1 MPLAHHLVRRGA
13 VYYWRRRW
21 PRRLA
26 TCGNRRHVFLSL
38 KTTSAGRARSL
49 AAQLDAGFE
58 EIVMTTNASLLTTGQ
73 LDAIMRGV
81 IAEHAAKL
89 DRIAAIE
96 KLAPDFD
103 VAEAVRLDVR
113 MGWAFRL
120 FDAQGVNAS
129 VRDDDRQVM
138 TAAGLHAS
146 DIATVERHLGD
157 LRRQRMVPTPRQRL
171 ERLVTGQAALP
182 SEMNLASAQ
191 QVYFRALSLALFE
204 TDRRYAGVVPDAAE
218 IVAAALRV
226 NRGAAANAT
235 SMLAGMAPLQ
245 PTAIMTADER
255 PVAATKV
262 ADGIIAIGEKLIAVR
277 AKDENW
283 DEKTQRQARQIYEL
297 LRRFMVE
304 KYEFDGLASLSQTHL
319 ASFVTFLQTEIYKH
333 HGKSERDHSRSI
345 EELRKI
351 AATKPKQLQGL
362 EGETLNRH
370 LGNLSQLM
378 QYARAQGIRIDR
390 EIDITALR
398 SRKNNGGRAR
408 NKRAKMPVTVTR
420 RVYHAPCFTGSV
432 AWDRPHEKG
441 ESVFHRALYYA
452 PMLLDYTGAR
462 REEICG
468 LCIDDVMTVGPI
480 PYIHIAQNEFRR
492 IKNPQSVRDIPLHP
506 ELLRRRFPEYVDL
519 IRSLGHR
526 RVFPDLY
533 SPTSK
538 SLLGD
543 RFYDEFMPVLTWAC
557 KIEDVDLDLVLHS
570 IRHGV
575 NSRLKKALV
584 SVEERADL
592 LGHGGD
598 SETSERYADPI
609 MLERAL
615 DVIKRLPNVTE
626 HLAPMPI
633 QLVPWVERCEVAP
646 FSRGRRGKKPA

>member
-1 MPLAHHLVRRGA
+1 M
-13 VYYWRRRW
+13 
-21 PRRLA
+21 
-26 TCGNRRHVFLSL
+26 
-38 KTTSAGRARSL
+38 SADRARSL
-49 AAQLDAGFE
+49 AAQLDAAFE
-58 EIVMTTNASLLTTGQ
+58 EIVMTTNASLVNAAQ

-138 TAAGLHAS
+138 TAAGLGAS

-218 IVAAALRV
+218 IVAAALHVDRST
-226 NRGAAANAT
+226 AANAA
-235 SMLAGMAPLQ
+235 SMLAGSASLQ
-245 PTAIMTADER
+245 PTATMTADEP
-255 PVAATKV
+255 PVTTTKA
-262 ADGIIAIGEKLIAVR
+262 ADGIVAIGEKLIAVR

-283 DEKTQRQARQIYEL
+283 DEKTQRQARQVYEL

-304 KYEFDGLASLSQTHL
+304 EYEFDGLASLCQTHL
-319 ASFVTFLQTEIYKH
+319 AAFVAFLRDEIYKH
-333 HGKSERDHSRSI
+333 HGKSERDHGRSI
-345 EELRKI
+345 TELRRI
-351 AATKPKQLQGL
+351 AASKPKALQGV

-370 LGNLSQLM
+370 LGFLSQLVH
-378 QYARAQGIRIDR
+378 YARAQGIRIDP

-398 SRKNNGGRAR
+398 SRKKNGGRAR
-408 NKRAKMPVTVTR
+408 NKRAKMPAAVTR
-420 RVYHAPCFTGSV
+420 RIYQAPPFTGC
-432 AWDRPHEKG
+432 ADWDRPYELGKQ
-441 ESVFHRALYYA
+441 VYHRALYFG

-468 LCIDDVMTVGPI
+468 LCIDDVVTVGPI
-480 PYIHIAQNEFRR
+480 PYIHIVQNEFRR

-506 ELLRRRFPEYVDL
+506 ELLRLRFPEYVDL

-543 RFYDEFMPVLTWAC
+543 RFYDEFMPVLAWAC
-557 KIEDVDLDLVLHS
+557 EQEGVELKYVPHS
-570 IRHGV
+570 IRHGF
-575 NSRLKKALV
+575 NSRLKGRDV
-584 SVEERADL
+584 SVEDRADL

-609 MLERAL
+609 LLNRAL
-615 DVIKRLPNVTE
+615 DVIQRLPNVTE

-633 QLVPWVERCEVAP
+633 QLLPWVGRCEVAP
-646 FSRGRRGKKPA
+646 FSRGRDRKRRA

>member
-1 MPLAHHLVRRGA
+1 
-13 VYYWRRRW
+13 
-21 PRRLA
+21 
-26 TCGNRRHVFLSL
+26 LSL
-38 KTTSAGRARSL
+38 KTSSADRARSL
-49 AAQLDAGFE
+49 AVQLDAAFE
-58 EIVMTTNASLLTTGQ
+58 EIVMLTTNASLLNAGQ
-73 LDAIMRGV
+73 LDVIMRGV

-129 VRDDDRQVM
+129 VRDEDRQVM
-138 TAAGLHAS
+138 TAAGLDAS

-171 ERLVTGQAALP
+171 ERLVTSQAALP

-226 NRGAAANAT
+226 DRSGAANAA
-235 SMLAGMAPLQ
+235 SMPATMAPVQ
-245 PTAIMTADER
+245 PAAIMTADEP
-255 PVAATKV
+255 PVATIKV
-262 ADGIIAIGEKLIAVR
+262 PDGIIAIGEKLIAVR

-297 LRRFMVE
+297 VRRCMVE
-304 KYEFDGLASLSQTHL
+304 EYEFDGLTSLSQTHL

-333 HGKSERDHSRSI
+333 HGKSERDHSRTI

-351 AATKPKQLQGL
+351 AASKPKQLQGL

-370 LGNLSQLM
+370 LGNLSQLV
-378 QYARAQGIRIDR
+378 QYARAQGIRIDP

-398 SRKNNGGRAR
+398 SRKNKGGRAR
-408 NKRAKMPVTVTR
+408 DKRAKMPANVMTR
-420 RVYHAPCFTGSV
+420 VFHAAPFVGCA
-432 AWDRPHEKG
+432 AWDRPYEFKEG
-441 ESVFHRALYYA
+441 GLVFHRASYYG
-452 PMLLDYTGAR
+452 PMLLNYTGGR

-468 LCIDDVMTVGPI
+468 LCIDDVVTDGPI

-492 IKNPQSVRDIPLHP
+492 IKNPQSIRDIPLHP
-506 ELLRRRFPEYVDL
+506 ELLRLWFPEYVDL
-519 IRSLGHR
+519 IRSLGYR

-538 SLLGD
+538 SPLGD
-543 RFYDEFMPVLTWAC
+543 RFYDEFMPVLAWAC
-557 KIEDVDLDLVLHS
+557 KIEGVDLEFVLHS
-570 IRHGV
+570 IRHGF
-575 NSRLKKALV
+575 NSRLKARNV
-584 SVEERADL
+584 SVEDRADL
-592 LGHGGD
+592 MGHGGD

-609 MLERAL
+609 LLQKAL
-615 DVIKRLPNVTE
+615 DVIRQLPSVTD
-626 HLAPMPI
+626 HLQPYPI
-633 QLVPWVERCEVAP
+633 QLLPWVQNREDAP
-646 FSRGRRGKKPA
+646 FSRGRDRKRRA